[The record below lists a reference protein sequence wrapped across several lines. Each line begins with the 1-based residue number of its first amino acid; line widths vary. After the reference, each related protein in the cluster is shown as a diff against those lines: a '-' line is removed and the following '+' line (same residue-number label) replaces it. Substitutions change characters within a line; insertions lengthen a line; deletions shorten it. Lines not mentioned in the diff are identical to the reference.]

1 MSQFSKMKHSRTQWK
16 ARGLGKATVAECEA
30 LIDAMPTAAI
40 RQEFRAYLHYQLE
53 TAKALGLDQ
62 VGLPIS
68 SDTIESLFGVGK
80 RHGVGELSDATR
92 IALRL
97 PAFCGTP
104 TREEAEQVLGVS
116 VARQHEV
123 TAAMTSLTQQRRKVL
138 SHSGSL
144 ESLRRAP
151 NSPHWELIP
160 SPKKWAINEVSR
172 DIKTIYEN
180 NDGTPCVPPD
190 ASMIIENTGPPVCE
204 RIALT
209 S

>member
-1 MSQFSKMKHSRTQWK
+1 
-16 ARGLGKATVAECEA
+16 
-30 LIDAMPTAAI
+30 MPTAAI

-53 TAKALGLDQ
+53 TAKALGLDH

-80 RHGVGELSDATR
+80 RHGVGEISDATR

-97 PAFCGTP
+97 PAFCGPP

-116 VARQHEV
+116 VARQHEF
-123 TAAMTSLTQQRRKVL
+123 TEAMTSLTQQRREVL
-138 SHSGSL
+138 SHSAGL
-144 ESLRRAP
+144 ESLRREP

-160 SPKKWAINEVSR
+160 SPKKREINEVS
-172 DIKTIYEN
+172 IHVKTIYEN
-180 NDGTPCVPPD
+180 NDGTPFVPHD
-190 ASMIIENTGPPVCE
+190 ESMIIENTGPPVCE